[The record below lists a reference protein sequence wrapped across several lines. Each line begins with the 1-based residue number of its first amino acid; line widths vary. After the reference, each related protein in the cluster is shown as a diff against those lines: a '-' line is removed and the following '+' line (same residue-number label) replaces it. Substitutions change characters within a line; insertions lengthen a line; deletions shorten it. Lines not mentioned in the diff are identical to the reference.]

1 MCIRF
6 AQVTIL
12 SHPLWSISQTQVSL
26 LEECSVNE
34 PVENQPFW
42 CGFKFHLRVFDYLFL
57 RSIVTDSTPLLLL
70 ECPLHVL
77 NPFLALILFPFFFF
91 WQTKFFSSSNWKEIL
106 EHWFIRALHLF
117 EFSKCGTVHVWSL
130 LLHEGASWSVIEART
145 PSEKLK
151 YILRNGIKG
160 YTTDS

>member
-42 CGFKFHLRVFDYLFL
+42 CGFKFHLRVFEYLFL
-57 RSIVTDSTPLLLL
+57 RLIVTDSTPLLLL

-77 NPFLALILFPFFFF
+77 NTFLVSIFFFF
-91 WQTKFFSSSNWKEIL
+91 LQTKFFSPQIERKFLNIDLL
-106 EHWFIRALHLF
+106 EPYIYLNFLNVAQCMFDHCYYTKGHL
-117 EFSKCGTVHVWSL
+117 EVSL
-130 LLHEGASWSVIEART
+130 KQGHRQ
-145 PSEKLK
+145 K
-151 YILRNGIKG
+151 N
-160 YTTDS
+160 

>member
-34 PVENQPFW
+34 PVENEPFW
-42 CGFKFHLRVFDYLFL
+42 CGFKFHLRVFEDLFL

-91 WQTKFFSSSNWKEIL
+91 FGRPNFFPPQIERKFLNIDLLEPYIYLNFLNVAQCMFDHCYYTKG
-106 EHWFIRALHLF
+106 HL
-117 EFSKCGTVHVWSL
+117 GVSL
-130 LLHEGASWSVIEART
+130 KQGHRQ
-145 PSEKLK
+145 K
-151 YILRNGIKG
+151 N
-160 YTTDS
+160 